1 MDLAMFTF
9 RHLADEYLE
18 ASSEDRISSFKYAV
32 RLPLGIDVFSV
43 SFVLFGYRPVVL

>member
-1 MDLAMFTF
+1 MDRAKFTF
-9 RHLADEYLE
+9 RLSADEYRE

-32 RLPLGIDVFSV
+32 RLLLGVDVFSV